1 MLNSC
6 MVSMLGCAY
15 WFGPNPAAYLESTLV
30 LYYGRDK
37 LGLAQADNVVVTEFL
52 STTWIMNY

>member
-1 MLNSC
+1 